1 MLAELFSIAAAFRD
15 KYAMKNLT
23 DKSIFFLVRDAGLAR
38 NQYEFSRLCGR
49 NPTWFSCIAAREL
62 EMSIT
67 ALGLLLANISM
78 RAGTTSDATR
88 KAMLNDLHAQLA
100 MELSARCRERATASA
115 RS

>member
-1 MLAELFSIAAAFRD
+1 
-15 KYAMKNLT
+15 
-23 DKSIFFLVRDAGLAR
+23 
-38 NQYEFSRLCGR
+38 
-49 NPTWFSCIAAREL
+49 
-62 EMSIT
+62 MSIT